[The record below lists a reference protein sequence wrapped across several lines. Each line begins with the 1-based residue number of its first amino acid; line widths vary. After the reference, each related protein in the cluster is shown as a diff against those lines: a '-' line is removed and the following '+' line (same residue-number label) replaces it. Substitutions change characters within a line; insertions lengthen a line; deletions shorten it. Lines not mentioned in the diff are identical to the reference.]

1 MSEKPISPLRQRMIE
16 DMTVRNF
23 IEKTRNDYIRHVL
36 CLAAFLR
43 RSPDTATPE
52 DLRRFQLHQT
62 QTGVRAPSINAAV
75 AAFASSS
82 PSPST
87 GLRWRGTSRSCAN
100 RAGCRLFLSLD
111 EVAQL
116 LEAAPGP
123 KYKAAL
129 SAAYGAGL
137 RVSEVVALKVSDID
151 SERMLLSIEQGK
163 GRKDRFAM
171 LSPLLLGLL
180 RDWYR
185 IARPAVWLFP
195 GRDPLLP
202 LTTRQFNRVV
212 HAAADRAAIKKRV
225 SPHTLRHSFATHLLE
240 EKTDVRLI
248 QVLLGHARVDTT
260 ALYAQVATNMIR
272 AVMSPL
278 DRLTPLT
285 PQRTSRRHKPR
296 RSWLALPWR
305 SRISSATTGPPGV
318 KPMQVTSASAS

>member
-23 IEKTRNDYIRHVL
+23 VEKTRNDYIRQVKTFTS
-36 CLAAFLR
+36 FLG
-43 RSPDTATPE
+43 RSPDTATAE

-62 QTGVRAPSINAAV
+62 RTGVRPPSINGSV
-75 AAFASSS
+75 AALRFFFTVTLDRPEMARHLTFVREPRKMPAVLS
-82 PSPST
+82 PE
-87 GLRWRGTSRSCAN
+87 
-100 RAGCRLFLSLD
+100 
-111 EVAQL
+111 EVARL

-151 SERMLLSIEQGK
+151 SERLLLRIEQGK

-171 LSPLLLGLL
+171 LSPKLLELL

-195 GRDPLLP
+195 GRDPMLP
-202 LTTRQFNRVV
+202 LTTRQFARAVD
-212 HAAADRAAIKKRV
+212 AAASMAEIKKRV
-225 SPHTLRHSFATHLLE
+225 TPHTLRHSFATHLLE
-240 EKTDVRLI
+240 QKIDVRLI
-248 QVLLGHARVDTT
+248 QVLLGHAKLETT
-260 ALYAQVATNMIR
+260 VLYTQVATNVIR

-285 PQRTSRRHKPR
+285 SK
-296 RSWLALPWR
+296 RSD
-305 SRISSATTGPPGV
+305 PPE
-318 KPMQVTSASAS
+318 

>member
-16 DMTVRNF
+16 DMMVRNF
-23 IEKTRNDYIRHVL
+23 VEKTRNDYIRQVKTFT
-36 CLAAFLR
+36 AFLGR
-43 RSPDTATPE
+43 LPDTATAE

-62 QTGVRAPSINAAV
+62 RTGVRPPSINGSV
-75 AAFASSS
+75 AALRFFFTVTLDRPEMARHLTFVREPRKMPAVLS
-82 PSPST
+82 PE
-87 GLRWRGTSRSCAN
+87 
-100 RAGCRLFLSLD
+100 
-111 EVAQL
+111 EVARL

-151 SERMLLSIEQGK
+151 SERLLLRIEQGK

-171 LSPLLLGLL
+171 LSPKLLELL

-195 GRDPLLP
+195 GRDPMLP
-202 LTTRQFNRVV
+202 LTTRQFARAVD
-212 HAAADRAAIKKRV
+212 AAASMAEIKKRV
-225 SPHTLRHSFATHLLE
+225 TPHTLRHSFATHLLE
-240 EKTDVRLI
+240 QKIDVRLI
-248 QVLLGHARVDTT
+248 QVLLGHAKLETT
-260 ALYAQVATNMIR
+260 VLYTQVATNVIR

-285 PQRTSRRHKPR
+285 SKRTD
-296 RSWLALPWR
+296 
-305 SRISSATTGPPGV
+305 PPE
-318 KPMQVTSASAS
+318 